1 MKKLFISLAIVSL
14 GVFIADRMGSLAMG
28 WVNQHSSDISAP
40 KIKYLVND
48 VREDL
53 LLLGTSRCN
62 FHYVPSILKDSLG
75 ISVYNGGIDA
85 SDNIFAHYYI
95 LNHILSHH
103 TPKIICLE
111 VMTNDYAKQS
121 DPFKTISFFAP
132 YFGRNERA
140 DSIFRYAGT
149 YWVYKI
155 SNLYR
160 YNAKAVSNLA
170 GLLVNRQAGE
180 DHGYLPGPKPASFPD
195 RLEKNET
202 PMEVDSLKLAYLR
215 KFIQLC
221 HDRDIRLFF
230 MVSPMYSIA
239 SGDLYDVLKDVALE
253 HEVPFFDYHSQGLY
267 LDHPEY
273 FKDGT
278 HLWDKGARS
287 YTAVF
292 AHDLRI
298 YLESVYAY

>member
-1 MKKLFISLAIVSL
+1 MKKLLISLAIVSI
-14 GVFIADRMGSLAMG
+14 GVFIADRMGGLAMA
-28 WVNQHSSDISAP
+28 WVNHNSSDISAP

-48 VREDL
+48 VHEDL
-53 LLLGTSRCN
+53 LLLETSRCN

-75 ISVYNGGIDA
+75 MSVYNGGIDA

-111 VMTNDYAKQS
+111 VMTSDYAKQS

-132 YFGRNERA
+132 YFGRNDRA

-149 YWVYKI
+149 YWAYKV
-155 SNLYR
+155 SHLYR

-180 DHGYLPGPKPASFPD
+180 DHGYLPGAQPASFPSK
-195 RLEKNET
+195 LEKDKT
-202 PMEVDSLKLAYLR
+202 PVAVDSLKLTYLR
-215 KFIQLC
+215 KFILLC
-221 HDRDIRLFF
+221 RDRDIRLVF
-230 MVSPMYSIA
+230 MVSPRYSIA
-239 SGDLYDVLKDVALE
+239 SGDLYDVLKSVALE
-253 HEVPFFDYHSQGLY
+253 HGIPFLDYHSQGLY

-273 FKDGT
+273 FKFGIRER
-278 HLWDKGARS
+278 GYIQPSSRA
-287 YTAVF
+287 
-292 AHDLRI
+292 I
-298 YLESVYAY
+298 